1 MAGTLV
7 SFASIGGT
15 TAGYLA
21 APAKGTGPGVIV
33 IQEWWGL
40 VPHIKS
46 VCDRLAA
53 EGFTALAPDLYHG
66 KTTTSPDEAGR
77 LMMTLNIGRAAKDL
91 NGAVTFLLGQPST
104 AGAGKVGVVGF
115 CMGGQLA
122 LYAACENS
130 AIGACVDFYGIHPNV
145 TLNLSGLRA
154 PVLGIF
160 GEEDGSVNPAVVRK
174 LEAELKKAGKSTD
187 FTIFPHVGHA
197 FFNDARPEVYHEES
211 ARKAWQKSCAFFR
224 QHLA

>member
-1 MAGTLV
+1 MTGAMV
-7 SFASIGGT
+7 SFPSNGGT
-15 TAGYLA
+15 TQGYLA
-21 APAKGTGPGVIV
+21 TPKNAGPGVIV

-40 VPHIKS
+40 VPHITS
-46 VCDRLAA
+46 VCDRFAA

-66 KTTTSPDEAGR
+66 KTTTSPNEAGR

-104 AGAGKVGVVGF
+104 RGAGKVGVIGF

-122 LYAACENS
+122 LYAACENP

-145 TLNLSGLRA
+145 KPNLSGLQA

-160 GEEDGSVNPAVVRK
+160 GEEDGSVNPAVVHK
-174 LEAELKKAGKSTD
+174 LEAELKKAGTSTD

>member
-1 MAGTLV
+1 MTGAMV
-7 SFASIGGT
+7 SFPSNGGT
-15 TAGYLA
+15 THGYLA
-21 APAKGTGPGVIV
+21 TPKGAGPGVIV

-40 VPHIKS
+40 VPHITS
-46 VCDRLAA
+46 VCDRFAA

-66 KTTTSPDEAGR
+66 RTTTSPDEADR

-104 AGAGKVGVVGF
+104 GGTEKVGVVGF

-122 LYAACENS
+122 LYAACENP
-130 AIGACVDFYGIHPNV
+130 AIAACVDFYGIHPNV
-145 TLNLSGLRA
+145 KPHLSGLQA
-154 PVLGIF
+154 PVMGIF

-174 LEAELKKAGKSTD
+174 LEAELKKAGKTTD
-187 FTIFPHVGHA
+187 FTIFPRVGHA

-211 ARKAWQKSCAFFR
+211 ARKAWQKCRAFFR
-224 QHLA
+224 QQLE